1 MLYSENLFH
10 NSIHWLLNL
19 WIKLQNGFNILVKCF
34 TLYSCFYSL
43 ASPFS
48 YECAP
53 QTLESVYPRRSSA
66 NQRKAKTWKNFEF
79 FRNVYVFFFFFLQ
92 FNFWGW
98 NVLHNLEEPWPNH
111 DPLTR
116 LDFGVSPA
124 DASKQRVRCC
134 RKCSQMKLPRC
145 HHCSICGRC
154 IEDGPS
160 LCLGCELCWGF
171 ELQIFPYF
179 LVLHV
184 SWNKPWDVIIT
195 TTFYSY
201 HYYHIL

>member
-1 MLYSENLFH
+1 MGSTY
-10 NSIHWLLNL
+10 WLSVLRF
-19 WIKLQNGFNILVKCF
+19 I
-34 TLYSCFYSL
+34 L
-43 ASPFS
+43 ASTLLLLHFPMNVHPK
-48 YECAP
+48 P
-53 QTLESVYPRRSSA
+53 QNLYILEGLQQI
-66 NQRKAKTWKNFEF
+66 NEKRKHEKNLNFFEMF
-79 FRNVYVFFFFFLQ
+79 MYFIFFLQ

-145 HHCSICGRC
+145 HHCSICGRR

-184 SWNKPWDVIIT
+184 S
-195 TTFYSY
+195 
-201 HYYHIL
+201 